1 MVARQTGLGRGL
13 GALIP
18 VQAERYG
25 EGLQEIP
32 LGLIVPNPLQPR
44 KVFSEEA
51 LAGLTASVAEVG
63 VLQPIL
69 VRRSGESFV
78 LIAGERRWQAAQ
90 RAGLATIPALVQERD
105 ELASLQLAVV
115 ENLHREDL
123 NPLEEAAAYQQLI
136 DDFGLTHEGVAE
148 RVGKSRVAV
157 TNTLRL
163 LQLPASLQRMVME
176 GKLTAGHARALLG
189 TPDRREQEQLAERVV
204 REGLSV
210 RQAEELVRTRHAPLP
225 GRPSAPTPAVS
236 PPSPRPAVVLEL
248 EELLGETLVTKVVID
263 LKRSGGGSI
272 RIEFGDLSDLHRIA
286 SAIVDPQVHS

>member
-1 MVARQTGLGRGL
+1 MARQTGLGRGL

-18 VQAERYG
+18 VQADRFG

-32 LGLIVPNPLQPR
+32 LVLIVPNPLQPR

-51 LAGLTASVAEVG
+51 LAGLTASIAEVG
-63 VLQPIL
+63 VLQPVL
-69 VRRSGESFV
+69 VRRSGDSFV

-105 ELASLQLAVV
+105 EMASLQLAIV

-136 DDFGLTHEGVAE
+136 DDFGLTHEAVAE

-163 LQLPASLQRMVME
+163 LQLPSSLQRQVME

-189 TPDRREQEQLAERVV
+189 IPDRRVQEQLAVQVARD
-204 REGLSV
+204 GLSV
-210 RQAEELVRTRHAPLP
+210 RQTEELVRVRQDASGNAAP
-225 GRPSAPTPAVS
+225 AATPTIS
-236 PPSPRPAVVLEL
+236 PPSPRPAVVVEL
-248 EELLGETLVTKVVID
+248 ENLLGETLLTKVAIEM
-263 LKRSGGGSI
+263 KRAGAGTI

-286 SAIVDPQVHS
+286 SAIVDPQVQS